1 MDNAILG
8 TGASEAVE
16 RGVGEALSAS
26 EVRRVM
32 TRASGVAKVSRQRK
46 TGGTV
51 GHRSGDAS
59 ALRLLRLSRGLTLA
73 DAGALCGMTANSAA
87 ALELVGPR
95 GKKSRASLREL
106 LRQLRKMPAVEVRG
120 DEGSAMRAARHRAGL
135 SQHGLQSLTG
145 LSYSMLSRIE
155 SGERNLT
162 DASLSRIE
170 SGERNLT
177 DASRARLFAEIGFE
191 ARGGLHTL
199 PLHERGEVGR
209 FVEVEIVV
217 GEEPEDLARG
227 VA

>member
-87 ALELVGPR
+87 ALELVGSR

-162 DASLSRIE
+162 DAS
-170 SGERNLT
+170 
-177 DASRARLFAEIGFE
+177 RARLFAEIGFE